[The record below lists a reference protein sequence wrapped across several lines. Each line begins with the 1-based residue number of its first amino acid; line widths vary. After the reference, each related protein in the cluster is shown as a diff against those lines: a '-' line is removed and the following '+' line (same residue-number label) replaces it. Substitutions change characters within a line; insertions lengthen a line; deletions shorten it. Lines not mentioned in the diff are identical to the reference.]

1 MKCKKRRWIIHRRG
15 EKREEEKEEEE
26 REEVLNEGEY
36 IPFCFS
42 PCFSYGGIIAAQAN
56 AQRFEINGI
65 PVK

>member
-1 MKCKKRRWIIHRRG
+1 MKCKKRRWIIHGG
-15 EKREEEKEEEE
+15 EEREEEEE
-26 REEVLNEGEY
+26 EEVLNEGEY

>member
-1 MKCKKRRWIIHRRG
+1 MKCKKRRWIIHGG
-15 EKREEEKEEEE
+15 EAREEEE
-26 REEVLNEGEY
+26 EEVLNEGEY

>member
-1 MKCKKRRWIIHRRG
+1 MRWRMKCKKRRWIIHGG
-15 EKREEEKEEEE
+15 EEREEEEEK
-26 REEVLNEGEY
+26 EVLNEGEY

>member
-1 MKCKKRRWIIHRRG
+1 MRWRMKCKKRRWIIHGG
-15 EKREEEKEEEE
+15 EEREEEE
-26 REEVLNEGEY
+26 EEVLNEGEY